1 MSTRSESANMT
12 PKGTQ
17 ALYCMSPISCGY
29 VHDRCS
35 SKAAAGNNG
44 GVFVLTYIPHTGAG
58 K

>member
-1 MSTRSESANMT
+1 MT